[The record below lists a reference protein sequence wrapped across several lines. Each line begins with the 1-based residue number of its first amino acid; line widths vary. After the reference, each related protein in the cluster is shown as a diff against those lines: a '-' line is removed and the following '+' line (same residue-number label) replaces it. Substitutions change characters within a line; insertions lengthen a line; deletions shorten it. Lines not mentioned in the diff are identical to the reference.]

1 MNDFT
6 SNNNKIILWDLLNT
20 NNAFINKTQND
31 AQQMFESMII
41 NVNSDYKNESLINK
55 NKMLISNIMKA
66 INDPP
71 HRATKKETKNEIIQI
86 YESKQNEMNDFLKPA
101 PPKEVTFTED
111 KDEPIK
117 DLDREIELQMEKRKL
132 DIAITDQSNNT
143 MVSDWINGKT
153 SSMPK
158 MQEPVKIPE
167 NPNKLKIEEK
177 RVHWAPTIEN
187 NTINDNTSLNDN
199 TSFNDTISLS
209 DIMKKLNEIDEKLNR
224 LLK

>member
-31 AQQMFESMII
+31 AQRMFETMII
-41 NVNSDYKNESLINK
+41 NVNSEYKNESLINK
-55 NKMLISNIMKA
+55 NKILISNVMKS
-66 INDPP
+66 INNPT
-71 HRATKKETKNEIIQI
+71 HRATKKEAKNEIIQI

-158 MQEPVKIPE
+158 MQEMVKMQE

-177 RVHWAPTIEN
+177 RVHWAPEVEGIKNKEN
-187 NTINDNTSLNDN
+187 K
-199 TSFNDTISLS
+199 SFDDSISLS
-209 DIMKKLNEIDEKLNR
+209 DVMKKLNEIDEKLNK
-224 LLK
+224 LLN

>member
-31 AQQMFESMII
+31 AQQMFETMII
-41 NVNSDYKNESLINK
+41 NVNSEYKNESLINK
-55 NKMLISNIMKA
+55 NKILISNVMKA
-66 INDPP
+66 INNPT
-71 HRATKKETKNEIIQI
+71 HRATKKEAKNEIIQI

-158 MQEPVKIPE
+158 MQETVKMQE

-177 RVHWAPTIEN
+177 RVHWAPEVEGITNKEN
-187 NTINDNTSLNDN
+187 K
-199 TSFNDTISLS
+199 SFDDSISLS
-209 DIMKKLNEIDEKLNR
+209 DVMKKLNEINEKLNK
-224 LLK
+224 LLN